1 MNNNKT
7 VFFAIGVLLI
17 ILGVFMF
24 IPFFVQWIFDEKNST
39 FLSTSAITIFIGILF
54 VLTNIQENKKLNL
67 QQAFLLTTLSWL
79 SIAIFGCLP
88 FILSDLN
95 LSFVDSFFESMSG
108 ITTTGSTIITDLNN
122 APKDILI
129 WRAILQWLGGI
140 GVIVMAITILP
151 LLNIGGMQLFR
162 MESSDTAEKIL
173 PRTREVTLIISSIY
187 LVLTL
192 FCGISYNLS
201 GMNIFDS
208 TTHAMT
214 TIATGG
220 FSNYSNSIGYF
231 ENPKI
236 EIVSIIFII
245 LGSIPFIAYLKFIK
259 GNKKIFFQ
267 DVQIKGLIYIL
278 AISVLLMFLYL
289 LFQNKEYSLIE
300 NLRISAFNVV
310 SILSGTGY
318 VPSDFS
324 LWGKFPLMFFL
335 FLMFIGGCAGSTTC
349 GIKIFRF
356 QILGIFIL
364 NQIKKLVYP
373 HGIFSVKYNNEK
385 ISNTFIYS
393 VTTFIF
399 LYFFIF
405 FILAALLSLNGL
417 DFVTALSG
425 AASAISN
432 VGPGL
437 GDVIGPNGNYFELPN
452 FSKLS
457 LSFGM
462 LLGRLELFAVLV
474 LFFPTFWKDKFK
486 LGYLWKYTKNNLC
499 QKAFQ
504 FILIDEWYGFFC

>member
-7 VFFAIGVLLI
+7 VFFAIGILLI
-17 ILGVFMF
+17 ILGVFML
-24 IPFFVQWIFDEKNST
+24 IPFIVQLIYDEKNST
-39 FLSTSAITIFIGILF
+39 FLSSATVTVFIGILL
-54 VLTNIQENKKLNL
+54 VLANLEESRKLNL

-79 SIAIFGCLP
+79 SIALFGCIP
-88 FILSDLN
+88 FLLSNLN

-108 ITTTGSTIITDLNN
+108 ITTTGSTVIINLDN
-122 APKDILI
+122 APKGILI

-162 MESSDTAEKIL
+162 VKGSDTTEKIL
-173 PRTREVTLIISSIY
+173 PRTREVTIMISTIY
-187 LVLTL
+187 LVLT
-192 FCGISYNLS
+192 FSCGIAYWLF

-208 TTHAMT
+208 VAHSMT

-220 FSNYSNSIGYF
+220 FSTYSDSIGHF
-231 ENPKI
+231 QNPKI

-259 GNKKIFFQ
+259 GDKKIFFK

-278 AISVLLMFLYL
+278 IISVLLMFLYL
-289 LFQNKEYSLIE
+289 IVYNKEYSLLE

-318 VPSDFS
+318 VTTDFS
-324 LWGKFPLMFFL
+324 LWGKFPLIFFL
-335 FLMFIGGCAGSTTC
+335 FLMFVGGCAGSTTC

-356 QILGIFIL
+356 QILGYFVL

-373 HGIFSVKYNNEK
+373 HGVFSIEYNNEK
-385 ISNTFIYS
+385 IDNTFMYS
-393 VTTFIF
+393 IISFIF

-417 DFVTALSG
+417 DFVTAISG
-425 AASAISN
+425 SASAISN

-437 GDVIGPNGNYFELPN
+437 GYVIGPNGNFSDLPN
-452 FSKLS
+452 LSKLGLS
-457 LSFGM
+457 LGM

-474 LFFPTFWKDKFK
+474 LFFPSFWK
-486 LGYLWKYTKNNLC
+486 N
-499 QKAFQ
+499 
-504 FILIDEWYGFFC
+504 